1 MLATVRGVWQYRDL
15 VRHLVHRDLRLR
27 YKGSAL
33 GVAWSLVNPLVL
45 AAVYTFAFAYVIKL
59 QIERFP
65 VFLLLGL
72 LPWTFFTG
80 ALGHGTGA
88 VADNAPLVR
97 KVRFPRAV
105 LPVASTLSQFVMFAL
120 AYAVFVPASL
130 ALGTT
135 LSAAWLTVP
144 AIMALQLAFTTGLAL
159 LAATAYVYF
168 RDIRHLIDVAIQFL
182 FWLTPIVYSVDLVPA
197 RLRTLVMLNPLA
209 AFLTAYRD
217 AILHGRVSPPLV
229 WVVMGVAT
237 LVAAALGLYVFSRR
251 ERRFGELV

>member
-1 MLATVRGVWQYRDL
+1 MLATVRGLWTYRDL

-59 QIERFP
+59 QIDRFP

-80 ALGHGTGA
+80 SLGHGTGA

-97 KVRFPRAV
+97 KVRFPRAA
-105 LPVASTLSQFVMFAL
+105 LPVASTLAQFVMFAL
-120 AYAVFVPASL
+120 AYAVFVPLSL
-130 ALGTT
+130 ALGTS
-135 LSAAWLTVP
+135 LSGAWLGVP
-144 AIMALQLAFTTGLAL
+144 LIMALQLVFTAGVAL
-159 LAATAYVYF
+159 LAATGYVFF
-168 RDIRHLIDVAIQFL
+168 RDLRHLIDVGIQFL
-182 FWLTPIVYSVDLVPA
+182 FWLTPIVYSVDLVPE

-229 WVVMGVAT
+229 WAVIGVAT
-237 LVAAALGLYVFSRR
+237 LVAAVLGLYAFSRH

>member
-1 MLATVRGVWQYRDL
+1 MLATVGGVWAYRDL

-45 AAVYTFAFAYVIKL
+45 AGVYTFAFAYVIKL
-59 QIERFP
+59 QIDRFP

-80 ALGHGTGA
+80 ALGQGTGA

-105 LPVASTLSQFVMFAL
+105 LPVASTLAQFVMFAL
-120 AYAVFVPASL
+120 AYVVFVPLSL
-130 ALGTT
+130 ALGTS
-135 LSAAWLTVP
+135 LSIAWLALPLV
-144 AIMALQLAFTTGLAL
+144 MALQVVFTAGVSL
-159 LAATAYVYF
+159 LAATGYVFF
-168 RDIRHLIDVAIQFL
+168 RDIRHLIDVGIQFL
-182 FWLTPIVYSVDLVPA
+182 FWLTPIVYSVELVPE

-209 AFLTAYRD
+209 AFVTAYRD
-217 AILHGRVSPPLV
+217 AVLHGRVSEPLV
-229 WVVMGVAT
+229 WVVMVVST
-237 LVAAALGLYVFSRR
+237 VVAAVAGTAVFSRY